1 MKLTKNLVAIVSSLW
16 TRFSIKKKLYAN
28 VHTDVIPSFPLF
40 TYFHILKKLP
50 SSQPRWLMAVCSCH
64 VTYAFQSDSTHY
76 SCLNVKE
83 LLASRRR
90 EFWSLSDCNWSR
102 TQNHLLRKRT
112 LNHFAKLAIW
122 PNGWVFI

>member
-50 SSQPRWLMAVCSCH
+50 SSQPRPPSRPPPPHLPLHPLTA
-64 VTYAFQSDSTHY
+64 
-76 SCLNVKE
+76 NVII
-83 LLASRRR
+83 A
-90 EFWSLSDCNWSR
+90 
-102 TQNHLLRKRT
+102 
-112 LNHFAKLAIW
+112 
-122 PNGWVFI
+122 